1 MTNPL
6 EYIHQHPHL
15 AKQIIG
21 LDLVQL
27 EFLMV
32 KAIAKN
38 QERLEERELQKTRVN
53 KKGAGRTKNLSESEE
68 ICLTLIY
75 LRQMPIFLLLGIMFG
90 ISRTSANDIF
100 HYWLPI
106 LRDLLPSSLF
116 EEWERELKTDE
127 LVKEILAEEKLLV
140 DSTEQPR
147 ERPSDYEEQEK
158 YFSGKKKKH
167 TFKNQVVSLPDGKDI
182 VDAIVGERG
191 PAADVNLLRKQQ
203 EGFSKNQTF
212 EGDKAYIGAERTK
225 NPHKKPPKKELTA
238 DQKDENRKRS
248 QERIYIEHL
257 IRIIKIFRVA
267 SERFRLRP
275 NSYQQVI
282 RVILGLVRLRIGG
295 FEFSC
300 F

>member
-147 ERPSDYEEQEK
+147 ER
-158 YFSGKKKKH
+158 H
-167 TFKNQVVSLPDGKDI
+167 M
-182 VDAIVGERG
+182 
-191 PAADVNLLRKQQ
+191 
-203 EGFSKNQTF
+203 
-212 EGDKAYIGAERTK
+212 
-225 NPHKKPPKKELTA
+225 
-238 DQKDENRKRS
+238 
-248 QERIYIEHL
+248 
-257 IRIIKIFRVA
+257 
-267 SERFRLRP
+267 RL
-275 NSYQQVI
+275 
-282 RVILGLVRLRIGG
+282 
-295 FEFSC
+295 
-300 F
+300 